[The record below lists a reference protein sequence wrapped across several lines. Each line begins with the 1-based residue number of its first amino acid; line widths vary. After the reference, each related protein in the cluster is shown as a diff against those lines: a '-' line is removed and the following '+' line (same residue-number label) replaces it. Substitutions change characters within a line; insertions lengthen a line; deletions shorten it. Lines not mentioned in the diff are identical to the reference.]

1 MPATYAHYIFGK
13 KVYRALPGELREMI
27 KENKAAYLLGLHGP
41 DLLFYYKPY
50 SKNRINQLGV
60 KMHGQTALSF
70 FENARKQYQKR
81 PNYVLISYL
90 CGFMCHFMLD
100 SECHPY
106 IGRYMEERGL
116 GHLEIETD
124 FDRELMIEDGKNP
137 LTHNCTRHLVRDLD
151 TEEAIASVLDGV
163 TADQIDACILGF
175 KKTIRLFQCP
185 AKAKA
190 KFLKGFLTAIG
201 QRKGLGGLVM
211 DGQVN
216 LECVESSMS
225 LERLLN
231 QAVELAA
238 EEIVKYVRVIGS
250 DKELDE
256 RLNRDFE

>member
-1 MPATYAHYIFGK
+1 M
-13 KVYRALPGELREMI
+13 
-27 KENKAAYLLGLHGP
+27 
-41 DLLFYYKPY
+41 
-50 SKNRINQLGV
+50 
-60 KMHGQTALSF
+60 
-70 FENARKQYQKR
+70 
-81 PNYVLISYL
+81 
-90 CGFMCHFMLD
+90 
-100 SECHPY
+100 
-106 IGRYMEERGL
+106 
-116 GHLEIETD
+116 
-124 FDRELMIEDGKNP
+124 
-137 LTHNCTRHLVRDLD
+137 
-151 TEEAIASVLDGV
+151 LDGV

-231 QAVELAA
+231 QTVELTA